1 MIFLSIQSDLTYELE
16 SRAQTLQDII
26 NNYIEVE
33 TGLEVRVAFGTGS
46 SYINVLYMATWLA
59 LLCTVRLRPVF
70 QLPAV

>member
-33 TGLEVRVAFGTGS
+33 TGLEVRVVFGTGS
-46 SYINVLYMATWLA
+46 SYTNVLYIGLRVAWLA
-59 LLCTVRLRPVF
+59 L
-70 QLPAV
+70 